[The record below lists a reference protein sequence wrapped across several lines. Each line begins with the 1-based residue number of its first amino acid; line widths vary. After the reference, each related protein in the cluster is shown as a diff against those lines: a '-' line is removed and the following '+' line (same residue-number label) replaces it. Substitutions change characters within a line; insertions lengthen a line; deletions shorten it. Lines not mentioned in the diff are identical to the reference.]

1 MVALT
6 LSSPISPTVNGT
18 TACAWDSIVPLAL
31 MWEQFKR
38 VIKPHGAIVLFGS
51 QPFTTAL
58 IASNMDWFKY
68 EIIWKK
74 TMPTGFLHANNKPMK
89 THENIVV
96 FSPGTTVHQ
105 NQSSNRMTYNP
116 QMQKGKPYI
125 KKQIH
130 DPRRGVWEAG
140 NRTPLEL
147 RTNINDG
154 WRFPHTIVEF
164 NNNNHNSIHETAKPV
179 DLLAYLIQTYTN
191 PSDIVL
197 DCTMGSGTTI
207 VAAIE
212 TGRKAVGIELDP
224 GYFQIA
230 TQRCADAAR
239 AAQGLPKELR
249 GKATDID
256 DMPLFAEVVDIGD

>member
-1 MVALT
+1 M
-6 LSSPISPTVNGT
+6 
-18 TACAWDSIVPLAL
+18 
-31 MWEQFKR
+31 
-38 VIKPHGAIVLFGS
+38 
-51 QPFTTAL
+51 
-58 IASNMDWFKY
+58 SNPKWFKY
-68 EIIWKK
+68 CWVWEKSKASDFIN
-74 TMPTGFLHANNKPMK
+74 ANFRPMK
-89 THENIVV
+89 NHEDIAI
-96 FSPGTTVHQ
+96 FSNASAAPGCSLPMQ
-105 NQSSNRMTYNP
+105 YNP
-116 QMQKGKPYI
+116 QGLINKIAHRFRNGSLGIGRDRKSQLGNYESKG
-125 KKQIH
+125 
-130 DPRRGVWEAG
+130 
-140 NRTPLEL
+140 
-147 RTNINDG
+147 TNYPISILK
-154 WRFPHTIVEF
+154 FPCEF
-164 NNNNHNSIHETAKPV
+164 DTVHPTQKPV
-179 DLLAYLIQTYTN
+179 ALLAYLIQTYTN